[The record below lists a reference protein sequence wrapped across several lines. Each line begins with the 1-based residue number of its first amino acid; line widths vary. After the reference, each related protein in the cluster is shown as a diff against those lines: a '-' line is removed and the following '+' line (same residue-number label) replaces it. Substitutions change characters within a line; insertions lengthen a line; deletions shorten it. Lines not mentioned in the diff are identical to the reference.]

1 MHIAVIG
8 AGAVGLATA
17 RELALRGN
25 RVTVVEASR
34 PGAGTTG
41 TTFAWVNSHGKE
53 PQGYFELNLAG
64 LRAHHG
70 LDAELG
76 GGPRWFR
83 ATGNLEWAVEPG
95 HAEALRA
102 RAARLRE
109 RGYAVLEPSPE
120 QARELEPGARVPDG
134 AEAVAFFPEE
144 GHVLTGE
151 FLARML
157 TDALACGA
165 VLRCPARVAEVAPR
179 SGGVRLL
186 LEDGSAV
193 QADVAVTAAGRWTEA
208 LTATAGHP
216 VPMADP
222 DAPGSA
228 AVGLLGYTAPAPVRL
243 ERVLTTGRL
252 NVRPDGGGRLVLQ
265 GLDLDEGAD
274 PAAGPGPRAAG
285 ALRERLA
292 EVLVGG
298 EFAEVAEV
306 RVGRRALPADGLT
319 VCGFADPGSRLYTIA
334 THSGITLAPV
344 LARWA
349 AEEILDGADR
359 PELAGFRPGRFR
371 GGRPDA
377 PLTRVRLPGQQ

>member
-17 RELALRGN
+17 RELAVRGN
-25 RVTVVEASR
+25 RVTVIEASR

-53 PQGYFELNLAG
+53 PQSYFELNLAG
-64 LRAHHG
+64 LRAHHE
-70 LDAELG
+70 LDAALG

-83 ATGNLEWAVEPG
+83 PTGNLEWATAPE
-95 HAEALRA
+95 HAEALRT

-109 RGYAVLEPSPE
+109 RGYAVREPTPA
-120 QARELEPGARVPDG
+120 QARELEPGARIPDG
-134 AEAVAFFPEE
+134 AGAVAFFPAE

-179 SGGVRLL
+179 PGG
-186 LEDGSAV
+186 A
-193 QADVAVTAAGRWTEA
+193 AAAGGRIGG
-208 LTATAGHP
+208 AGRRRGHRRRA
-216 VPMADP
+216 VDRGADRDRRAP
-222 DAPGSA
+222 GADGRPGGPGSA
-228 AVGLLGYTAPAPVRL
+228 AVGHLGYTAPAPVRL

-265 GLDLDEGAD
+265 GLDLDADAD
-274 PAAGPGPRAAG
+274 PAAAPAPRVAE

-298 EFAEVAEV
+298 AFAEVAEV

-319 VCGFADPGSRLYTIA
+319 VCGFADPDARLYTIA
-334 THSGITLAPV
+334 THSGITLAPA

-349 AEEILDGADR
+349 AEEILDGTER

-371 GGRPDA
+371 GGRPDVH
-377 PLTRVRLPGQQ
+377 LTQARLPGRQ

>member
-17 RELALRGN
+17 RELAVRGN
-25 RVTVVEASR
+25 RVTVIEASR

-53 PQGYFELNLAG
+53 PQSYFELNLAG
-64 LRAHHG
+64 LRAHHE
-70 LDAELG
+70 LDAALG

-83 ATGNLEWAVEPG
+83 PTGNLEWATAPE
-95 HAEALRA
+95 HAEALRT

-109 RGYAVLEPSPE
+109 RGYAVREPTPA
-120 QARELEPGARVPDG
+120 QARELEPGARIPDG
-134 AEAVAFFPEE
+134 AGAVAFFPAE

-179 SGGVRLL
+179 PGGVRLL

-193 QADVAVTAAGRWTEA
+193 QADAAVTAAGRWTEA

-216 VPMADP
+216 VPMAGP
-222 DAPGSA
+222 EAPGSA
-228 AVGLLGYTAPAPVRL
+228 AVGHLGYTAPAPVRL

-265 GLDLDEGAD
+265 GLDLDADAD
-274 PAAGPGPRAAG
+274 PAAAPAPRVAE

-298 EFAEVAEV
+298 AFAEVAEV

-319 VCGFADPGSRLYTIA
+319 VCGFADPDARLYTIA
-334 THSGITLAPV
+334 THSGITLAPA

-349 AEEILDGADR
+349 AEEILDGTER

-371 GGRPDA
+371 GGRPDVH
-377 PLTRVRLPGQQ
+377 LTQARLPGRQ